1 MKRIVIVLMLIFV
14 LCGLAAAQEVTEKK
28 DLAVFALSY
37 YDWNVPPEALG
48 MVDEKIKSVFVNLGR
63 FNVIG
68 MNYRLSSADVNE
80 FIDRIRRYKEEN
92 VEIPESV
99 QLGQEAFTE
108 ADFNRLVGSFL
119 VVIPTLTYFDV
130 VRDRGDY
137 TAELE
142 TAFTVINVEE
152 SKTIAHFTVRT
163 TGDDDTSFRAVRE
176 AVDLIPMQLEY
187 EVRKVPEF
195 QLKTGI
201 VDVMR
206 GEVLIEFGENMGVKP
221 GDEYKIVEQ
230 VELGSGHKVMDSTGL
245 LVVKDVNQEV
255 SVAKIIYSQGTPRV
269 GDQLNE
275 VPRLGTDS
283 TVYAHA
289 LLPLDNPTLLDVTVG
304 VRQGFNRGFYNARP
318 IVGLE
323 VPVTKIGWSFFGFP
337 MNAYFGVE
345 GNIWFGRFQ
354 IAPSAAGGVGM
365 ILPFWDQD
373 EFILSHLGFLAQL
386 GVNYLVGN
394 SVRIFVEAGY
404 SYWFGLWGNSY
415 GGILVGGGIQFRY

>member
-1 MKRIVIVLMLIFV
+1 MKRIVIVLTLIFV
-14 LCGLAAAQEVTEKK
+14 LCGLSAAQEVTEKK

-37 YDWNVPPEALG
+37 YDWKVPSGALG
-48 MVDEKIKSVFVNLGR
+48 LVDEKIKNVFVNLGR

-68 MNYRLSSADVNE
+68 MNYRLSSSDVNE
-80 FIDRIRRYKEEN
+80 FIDRIRRYKEES

-108 ADFNRLVGSFL
+108 SDFNRLVGSFL
-119 VVIPTLTYFDV
+119 VVVPTLSYFDV
-130 VRDRGDY
+130 SRSGRDY

-163 TGDDDTSFRAVRE
+163 TGEDAVSSRAVRE

-206 GEVLIEFGENMGVKP
+206 GEVLIEFGEDMGVKV
-221 GDEYKIVEQ
+221 GDEYKIVER
-230 VELGSGHKVMDSTGL
+230 VELRTGHEVMDSTGL
-245 LVVKDVNQEV
+245 LVVKDVSQDV

-269 GDQLNE
+269 GDQLGE
-275 VPRLGTDS
+275 VPRLGVDT

-289 LLPLDNPTLLDVTVG
+289 LLPLDNLTLADVTVG
-304 VRQGFNRGFYNARP
+304 IRQGFNRGFYNARP

-323 VPVTKIGWSFFGFP
+323 VPVTKIGWTFFGFP

-354 IAPSAAGGVGM
+354 ITPSAAGGVGM

-373 EFILSHLGFLAQL
+373 RFILSHLGFVTQL
-386 GVNYLVGN
+386 GVNYLFGD
-394 SVRIFVEAGY
+394 SVRISVEAGY

-415 GGILVGGGIQFRY
+415 GGLLVGGGIQFRY